1 MIRIATDN
9 DIDTICK
16 LRILQQK
23 EDWKEERIDEL
34 SFYDRL
40 KNF

>member
-9 DIDTICK
+9 DIDIICK

-23 EDWKEERIDEL
+23 EDWEEET
-34 SFYDRL
+34 Y
-40 KNF
+40 